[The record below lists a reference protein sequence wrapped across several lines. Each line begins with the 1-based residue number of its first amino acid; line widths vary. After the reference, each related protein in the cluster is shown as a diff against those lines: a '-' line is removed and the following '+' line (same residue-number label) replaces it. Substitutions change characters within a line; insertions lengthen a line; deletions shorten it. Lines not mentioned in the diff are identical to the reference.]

1 MRAAL
6 FHEFGG
12 IDKIVVEDID
22 VPKPAPNEVLIKVGA
37 CALNHLD
44 VDFREGISRFPVD
57 PGGVCGLELAGE
69 ITEVGSA
76 VSDEWKVGDRVAPYL
91 MGIDLN
97 NHYARTGR
105 ENLAAIDFIGI
116 TRPGGYAEYSAIPES
131 HLVRIPDGLSYA
143 DAAATQIAFGTAFHM
158 LFTRGRL
165 AIGETVLINSVG
177 SGIGSAAVQLA
188 AMSGATIIG
197 TSSGDD
203 KLAAAT
209 KLGMHHGINYTKQD
223 IVEEVMRITDGAGA
237 HLTYEHVGGDLFTA
251 GLHSLGKDG
260 RLVTCGGH
268 SGEVVPV
275 DMIPLF
281 RMQWQIIG
289 SFTYTKGEY
298 QTVLQ
303 MVSEGKLKPLVDS
316 EVPLEDIRKAFERM
330 ESRGHF
336 GKIVVVP

>member
-1 MRAAL
+1 MRAAR
-6 FHEFGG
+6 FHEYGG
-12 IDKIVVEDID
+12 IDKIVID
-22 VPKPAPNEVLIKVGA
+22 EVPDPTPAANEVKIAVKA

-44 VDFREGISRFPVD
+44 VDFREGISRFPAELPVIF
-57 PGGVCGLELAGE
+57 GLELAGE
-69 ITEVGSA
+69 IVEVGDA
-76 VSDEWKVGDRVAPYL
+76 VTGWSVGDRVAPYL
-91 MGIDLN
+91 MGIDLD

-105 ENLAAIDFIGI
+105 ENLAAIDFIGV
-116 TRPGGYAEYSAIPES
+116 TRPGGYADYCCVPQS
-131 HLVRIPDGLSYA
+131 HLVRIPDGVSYD

-188 AMSGATIIG
+188 AMAGATVIG

-203 KLAAAT
+203 KLEAARAM
-209 KLGMHHGINYTKQD
+209 GMHHGINYTKQD

-237 HLTYEHVGGDLFTA
+237 HLTYEHVGGDLFHA
-251 GLHSLGKDG
+251 GLNSLGKDG

-268 SGEVVPV
+268 SGEVVPL
-275 DMIPLF
+275 DIIPLF

-298 QTVLQ
+298 ETVMK
-303 MVSEGKLKPLVDS
+303 MVADGRLKPLVDTK
-316 EVPLEDIRKAFERM
+316 VPLDDIRSAFERM

-336 GKIVVVP
+336 GKIVVNP

>member
-1 MRAAL
+1 MRAAR
-6 FHEFGG
+6 FHEYGG
-12 IDKIVVEDID
+12 IDKIVID
-22 VPKPAPNEVLIKVGA
+22 EVPDPTPAANEVKIAVKA

-44 VDFREGISRFPVD
+44 VDFREGISRFPAEPPVIF
-57 PGGVCGLELAGE
+57 GLELAGE
-69 ITEVGSA
+69 IVEVGSDVQGWQA
-76 VSDEWKVGDRVAPYL
+76 GDRVAPYL
-91 MGIDLN
+91 MGIDLL

-105 ENLAAIDFIGI
+105 ENLAAIDFIGV
-116 TRPGGYAEYSAIPES
+116 TRPGGYAEYCCVPQS
-131 HLVRIPDGLSYA
+131 HLVRIPDGVSYD

-188 AMSGATIIG
+188 SMAGATIIG

-203 KLAAAT
+203 KLEAAA
-209 KLGMHHGINYTKQD
+209 KMGMHHGINYTKQD

-237 HLTYEHVGGDLFTA
+237 HLTYEHVGGDLFHA
-251 GLHSLGKDG
+251 GLNSLGKDG

-268 SGEVVPV
+268 SGEVVPL
-275 DMIPLF
+275 DIIPLF

-298 QTVLQ
+298 ETVMK
-303 MVSEGKLKPLVDS
+303 MVADGRLKPLVDTK
-316 EVPLEDIRKAFERM
+316 VPLDDIRSAFERM

-336 GKIVVVP
+336 GKIVVNP

>member
-1 MRAAL
+1 MRAAR
-6 FHEFGG
+6 FHEYGG
-12 IDKIVVEDID
+12 IDKIVVED
-22 VPKPAPNEVLIKVGA
+22 VPDPEPQAHEVKIKVGA

-44 VDFREGISRFPVD
+44 VDFREGVSRFPVE
-57 PGGVCGLELAGE
+57 PPVIFGLELAGE
-69 ITEVGSA
+69 IVETGA
-76 VSDEWKVGDRVAPYL
+76 GVSDAWKVGDRVAPYL

-97 NHYARTGR
+97 NIYARTGR
-105 ENLAAIDFIGI
+105 ENLAAIDFIGV
-116 TRPGGYAEYSAIPES
+116 TRPGGYAEYSCIPES
-131 HLVRIPDGLSYA
+131 HLVRIPDGMSFV
-143 DAAATQIAFGTAFHM
+143 DAAAVQIAFGTAFHM

-188 AMSGATIIG
+188 ALAGARIIG

-203 KLAAAT
+203 KLEAAA
-209 KLGMHHGINYTKQD
+209 KMGMNHGINYTKQD

-237 HLTYEHVGGDLFTA
+237 HLTYEHVGGDLFAA
-251 GLHSLGKDG
+251 GLNSLGKDG
-260 RLVTCGGH
+260 RLVTCGAH

-275 DMIPLF
+275 DIIPLF

-298 QTVLQ
+298 EMVMQ
-303 MVSEGKLKPLVDS
+303 MCHDGRLKPLVDT
-316 EVPLEDIRKAFERM
+316 EVPLDGIRSAFERM

>member
-22 VPKPAPNEVLIKVGA
+22 VPKPAPHEVLIKVGA

-57 PGGVCGLELAGE
+57 PGGVFGLELAGE

-105 ENLAAIDFIGI
+105 ENLAANDFIGI

-165 AIGETVLINSVG
+165 AVGETVLINSVG

-188 AMSGATIIG
+188 AMSGARIIG

-223 IVEEVMRITDGAGA
+223 IVEEVMRITDGGGGIPAG
-237 HLTYEHVGGDLFTA
+237 GGSDAAEEQVESAL
-251 GLHSLGKDG
+251 
-260 RLVTCGGH
+260 RL
-268 SGEVVPV
+268 
-275 DMIPLF
+275 
-281 RMQWQIIG
+281 
-289 SFTYTKGEY
+289 
-298 QTVLQ
+298 
-303 MVSEGKLKPLVDS
+303 
-316 EVPLEDIRKAFERM
+316 A
-330 ESRGHF
+330 
-336 GKIVVVP
+336 

>member
-12 IDKIVVEDID
+12 IDKIVVEDVAD
-22 VPKPAPNEVLIKVGA
+22 PKPAPNEVLIKVGA

-44 VDFREGISRFPVD
+44 VDFREGVSRFPVD
-57 PGGVCGLELAGE
+57 PGGVFGLELAGE
-69 ITEVGSA
+69 IVEVGSA
-76 VSDEWKVGDRVAPYL
+76 VSDQWKVGDRVAPYL
-91 MGIDLN
+91 MGIDLDN
-97 NHYARTGR
+97 IYARTGR

-116 TRPGGYAEYSAIPES
+116 TRGGGYAEYSAVPES

-188 AMSGATIIG
+188 AMSGARIIG

-203 KLAAAT
+203 KLEAAA
-209 KLGMHHGINYTKQD
+209 KFGMHHGINYTKQD

-251 GLHSLGKDG
+251 GLHSLGKD
-260 RLVTCGGH
+260 
-268 SGEVVPV
+268 VPV

-289 SFTYTKGEY
+289 SFTYTKSEY
-298 QTVLQ
+298 QTVMQ
-303 MVSEGKLKPLVDS
+303 MVADGKLKPLVDT
-316 EVPLEDIRKAFERM
+316 EVPLEDIRQAFERM

>member
-1 MRAAL
+1 MRAAR
-6 FHEFGG
+6 FHEYGG
-12 IDKIVVEDID
+12 IDKIVID
-22 VPKPAPNEVLIKVGA
+22 EVPDPTPAANEVKIAVKA

-44 VDFREGISRFPVD
+44 VDFREGISRFPAELPVIF
-57 PGGVCGLELAGE
+57 GLELAGE
-69 ITEVGSA
+69 IVEVGDA
-76 VSDEWKVGDRVAPYL
+76 VTGWSVGDRVAPYL
-91 MGIDLN
+91 MGIDLD

-105 ENLAAIDFIGI
+105 ENLAAIDFIGV
-116 TRPGGYAEYSAIPES
+116 TRPGGYADYCCVPQS
-131 HLVRIPDGLSYA
+131 HLVRIPDGVSYD

-188 AMSGATIIG
+188 AMAGATVIG

-203 KLAAAT
+203 KLEAARAM
-209 KLGMHHGINYTKQD
+209 GMHHGINYTKQD
-223 IVEEVMRITDGAGA
+223 IVEEVMRITGGAGA
-237 HLTYEHVGGDLFTA
+237 HLTYEHVGGDLFQA
-251 GLHSLGKDG
+251 GLSSLGKDG

-268 SGEVVPV
+268 SGEVVPL
-275 DMIPLF
+275 DIIPLF

-298 QTVLQ
+298 ETVMA
-303 MVSEGKLKPLVDS
+303 MVADGRLKPLVDTK
-316 EVPLEDIRKAFERM
+316 VPLEDVRAAFERM

-336 GKIVVVP
+336 GKIVVHP

>member
-1 MRAAL
+1 
-6 FHEFGG
+6 
-12 IDKIVVEDID
+12 
-22 VPKPAPNEVLIKVGA
+22 
-37 CALNHLD
+37 
-44 VDFREGISRFPVD
+44 
-57 PGGVCGLELAGE
+57 
-69 ITEVGSA
+69 
-76 VSDEWKVGDRVAPYL
+76 
-91 MGIDLN
+91 
-97 NHYARTGR
+97 
-105 ENLAAIDFIGI
+105 
-116 TRPGGYAEYSAIPES
+116 
-131 HLVRIPDGLSYA
+131 VRIPDGLSYA

-188 AMSGATIIG
+188 AMCGARIIG

-203 KLAAAT
+203 KLAAASA
-209 KLGMHHGINYTKQD
+209 LGMHHGINYTKQD

-289 SFTYTKGEY
+289 SFTYTKSEY
-298 QTVLQ
+298 QTVMQ
-303 MVSEGKLKPLVDS
+303 MVADGKLKPLVDT
-316 EVPLEDIRKAFERM
+316 EVPLEDIRQAFERM

>member
-1 MRAAL
+1 
-6 FHEFGG
+6 
-12 IDKIVVEDID
+12 
-22 VPKPAPNEVLIKVGA
+22 
-37 CALNHLD
+37 
-44 VDFREGISRFPVD
+44 
-57 PGGVCGLELAGE
+57 
-69 ITEVGSA
+69 
-76 VSDEWKVGDRVAPYL
+76 
-91 MGIDLN
+91 
-97 NHYARTGR
+97 
-105 ENLAAIDFIGI
+105 
-116 TRPGGYAEYSAIPES
+116 
-131 HLVRIPDGLSYA
+131 VRIPDGVSYA

-188 AMSGATIIG
+188 AMAGATIIG

-203 KLAAAT
+203 KLEAAA
-209 KLGMHHGINYTKQD
+209 KMGMHHGINYTKQD

-237 HLTYEHVGGDLFTA
+237 HLTYEHVGGDLFHA
-251 GLHSLGKDG
+251 GLNSLGKDG

-268 SGEVVPV
+268 SGEIVPL
-275 DMIPLF
+275 DIIPLF

-298 QTVLQ
+298 ETVMQ
-303 MVSEGKLKPLVDS
+303 MVADGRLKPLVDT

>member
-1 MRAAL
+1 M
-6 FHEFGG
+6 
-12 IDKIVVEDID
+12 
-22 VPKPAPNEVLIKVGA
+22 
-37 CALNHLD
+37 
-44 VDFREGISRFPVD
+44 
-57 PGGVCGLELAGE
+57 
-69 ITEVGSA
+69 
-76 VSDEWKVGDRVAPYL
+76 
-91 MGIDLN
+91 
-97 NHYARTGR
+97 
-105 ENLAAIDFIGI
+105 
-116 TRPGGYAEYSAIPES
+116 
-131 HLVRIPDGLSYA
+131 RIPDGLSYA

>member
-1 MRAAL
+1 MRAAR
-6 FHEFGG
+6 FHEYGG
-12 IDKIVVEDID
+12 IDKIVVDE
-22 VPKPAPNEVLIKVGA
+22 VPDPTPAANEVKIAVKA

-44 VDFREGISRFPVD
+44 VDFREGISRFPAEPPVIF
-57 PGGVCGLELAGE
+57 GLELAGE
-69 ITEVGSA
+69 IVEVGSA
-76 VSDEWKVGDRVAPYL
+76 VQGWQAGDRVAPYL
-91 MGIDLN
+91 MGIDLLN
-97 NHYARTGR
+97 PYARTGR
-105 ENLAAIDFIGI
+105 ENLAAIDFIGV
-116 TRPGGYAEYSAIPES
+116 TRPGGYAEYCCVPES
-131 HLVRIPDGLSYA
+131 HLVRIPDGVSYD

-188 AMSGATIIG
+188 SMAGARIIG

-203 KLAAAT
+203 KLEAAA
-209 KLGMHHGINYTKQD
+209 KMGMHHGINYTKQD

-237 HLTYEHVGGDLFTA
+237 HLTYEHVGGDLFAA
-251 GLHSLGKDG
+251 GLNSLGKDG

-268 SGEVVPV
+268 SGEVVPL
-275 DMIPLF
+275 DIIPLF

-298 QTVLQ
+298 ETVMR
-303 MVSEGKLKPLVDS
+303 MVAEGRLKPLVDTK
-316 EVPLEDIRKAFERM
+316 VPLDDIRSAFERM

-336 GKIVVVP
+336 GKIVVNP

>member
-1 MRAAL
+1 MRAAM
-6 FHEFGG
+6 FHEYGG
-12 IDKIVVEDID
+12 IDKIVVEDVPD
-22 VPKPAPNEVLIKVGA
+22 PKPAAGEVLIKVGA

-44 VDFREGISRFPVD
+44 VDFREGISRFPVE
-57 PGGVCGLELAGE
+57 PPVIFGLELAGE
-69 ITEVGSA
+69 IVEIGDGVDGWA
-76 VSDEWKVGDRVAPYL
+76 VGDRVAPYL
-91 MGIDLN
+91 MGIDLDN
-97 NHYARTGR
+97 PYARTGR
-105 ENLAAIDFIGI
+105 ENLAANAFIGI
-116 TRPGGYAEYSAIPES
+116 TRPGGYAEYCAVPTS

-188 AMSGATIIG
+188 AMAGARIIG

-203 KLAAAT
+203 KLEAAA
-209 KLGMHHGINYTKQD
+209 KLGMHHGINYTNQD

-237 HLTYEHVGGDLFTA
+237 HLTYEHVGGDLFHA
-251 GLHSLGKDG
+251 GLNSLGKDG

-268 SGEVVPV
+268 SGEVVPL
-275 DMIPLF
+275 DIIPLF

-298 QTVLQ
+298 ETVMQ
-303 MVSEGKLKPLVDS
+303 MVADGNLKPLVDT
-316 EVPLEDIRKAFERM
+316 EVALEDIRSAFERM

>member
-1 MRAAL
+1 MRAAR
-6 FHEFGG
+6 FHEYGG
-12 IDKIVVEDID
+12 IDKIVID
-22 VPKPAPNEVLIKVGA
+22 EVPDPTPAANEVKIAVKA

-44 VDFREGISRFPVD
+44 VDFREGTSRFPAEPPVIF
-57 PGGVCGLELAGE
+57 GLELAGE
-69 ITEVGSA
+69 IVEVGSDVQGWQA
-76 VSDEWKVGDRVAPYL
+76 GDRVAPYL
-91 MGIDLN
+91 MGIDLL

-105 ENLAAIDFIGI
+105 ENLAAIDFIGV
-116 TRPGGYAEYSAIPES
+116 TRPGGFADFCCVPES
-131 HLVRIPDGLSYA
+131 HLVRIPDGVSYD

-188 AMSGATIIG
+188 SMAGATIIG

-203 KLAAAT
+203 KLEAAT
-209 KLGMHHGINYTKQD
+209 KMGMHHGINYTKQD

-237 HLTYEHVGGDLFTA
+237 HLTYEHVGGDLFHA
-251 GLHSLGKDG
+251 GLNSLGKDG

-268 SGEVVPV
+268 SGEVVPL
-275 DMIPLF
+275 DIIPLF

-298 QTVLQ
+298 ETVMK
-303 MVSEGKLKPLVDS
+303 MVADGRLKPLVDTK
-316 EVPLEDIRKAFERM
+316 VPLEEVRAAYERM

-336 GKIVVVP
+336 GKIVVNP

>member
-1 MRAAL
+1 MRAAR
-6 FHEFGG
+6 FHEYGG
-12 IDKIVVEDID
+12 IDKIVID
-22 VPKPAPNEVLIKVGA
+22 EVPDPTPAANEVKIAVKA

-44 VDFREGISRFPVD
+44 VDFREGISRFPAEPPVIF
-57 PGGVCGLELAGE
+57 GLELAGE
-69 ITEVGSA
+69 IVEVGSDVQGWQA
-76 VSDEWKVGDRVAPYL
+76 GDRVAPYL
-91 MGIDLN
+91 MGIDLL

-105 ENLAAIDFIGI
+105 ENLAAIDFIGV
-116 TRPGGYAEYSAIPES
+116 TRPGGYADFCCVPES
-131 HLVRIPDGLSYA
+131 HLVRIPDGVSYD

-188 AMSGATIIG
+188 SMAGATIIG

-203 KLAAAT
+203 KLEAAT
-209 KLGMHHGINYTKQD
+209 KMGMHHGINYTKQD

-237 HLTYEHVGGDLFTA
+237 HLTYEHVGGDLFHA
-251 GLHSLGKDG
+251 GLNSLGKDG

-268 SGEVVPV
+268 SGEVVPL
-275 DMIPLF
+275 DIIPLF

-298 QTVLQ
+298 ETVMK
-303 MVSEGKLKPLVDS
+303 MVADGRLKPLVDTK
-316 EVPLEDIRKAFERM
+316 VPLDDIRSAFERM

-336 GKIVVVP
+336 GKIVVNP

>member
-1 MRAAL
+1 MRAAR
-6 FHEFGG
+6 FHEYGG
-12 IDKIVVEDID
+12 IDKIVID
-22 VPKPAPNEVLIKVGA
+22 EVPDPTPAANEVKIAVKA

-44 VDFREGISRFPVD
+44 VDFREGISRFPAELPVIF
-57 PGGVCGLELAGE
+57 GLELAGE
-69 ITEVGSA
+69 IVEVGADVQGWSA
-76 VSDEWKVGDRVAPYL
+76 GDRVAPYL
-91 MGIDLN
+91 MGIDML

-105 ENLAAIDFIGI
+105 ENLAAIDFIGV
-116 TRPGGYAEYSAIPES
+116 TRPGGFADFCCIPES
-131 HLVRIPDGLSYA
+131 HLVRIPDGVSYD

-188 AMSGATIIG
+188 AMAGATIIG

-203 KLAAAT
+203 KLAAAA
-209 KLGMHHGINYTKQD
+209 KMGMHHGINYTKQD
-223 IVEEVMRITDGAGA
+223 VVEEVMRITDGAGA
-237 HLTYEHVGGDLFTA
+237 HLTYEHVGGDLFAA
-251 GLHSLGKDG
+251 GLNSLGKDG

-268 SGEVVPV
+268 SGEVVPL
-275 DMIPLF
+275 DIIPLF

-298 QTVLQ
+298 ETVMR
-303 MVSEGKLKPLVDS
+303 MVADGRLKPLVDTK
-316 EVPLEDIRKAFERM
+316 VPLEEVRAAYERM

-336 GKIVVVP
+336 GKIVVNP

>member
-1 MRAAL
+1 M
-6 FHEFGG
+6 
-12 IDKIVVEDID
+12 
-22 VPKPAPNEVLIKVGA
+22 
-37 CALNHLD
+37 
-44 VDFREGISRFPVD
+44 
-57 PGGVCGLELAGE
+57 
-69 ITEVGSA
+69 
-76 VSDEWKVGDRVAPYL
+76 
-91 MGIDLN
+91 
-97 NHYARTGR
+97 
-105 ENLAAIDFIGI
+105 
-116 TRPGGYAEYSAIPES
+116 PES

-188 AMSGATIIG
+188 AMSGARIIG

-203 KLAAAT
+203 KLEAAA
-209 KLGMHHGINYTKQD
+209 KFGMHHGINYTKQD

-289 SFTYTKGEY
+289 SFTYTKSEY
-298 QTVLQ
+298 QTVMQ
-303 MVSEGKLKPLVDS
+303 MVADGKLKPLVDT
-316 EVPLEDIRKAFERM
+316 EVPLEDIRQAFERM